1 MCGADKLNFEGM
13 DRLEIMIEIN
23 NKGTTV
29 NIDGSI
35 VKIHEIWGPEY
46 AIFPK
51 LEEKHPHIKT
61 KSHLSLSL
69 SLSPQFLEFI
79 IYYKS
84 HSDEQHMT
92 KKKLHR
98 HVSLYLSSLPP
109 QKSPIPNSIISFLL
123 SLSQSQFEVNCFYDL
138 MFWWFVDFSF
148 LCSCPDFPLP
158 MLGFPIMFVVCLA
171 DGVCDLIEIQVI
183 EADCS
188 LRRLHLGMLLV
199 LWLVFDVKWVNF
211 MAVKSVETSLW
222 RLLRVLWQPVV
233 DHLIQF

>member
-1 MCGADKLNFEGM
+1 MRARICN
-13 DRLEIMIEIN
+13 
-23 NKGTTV
+23 
-29 NIDGSI
+29 
-35 VKIHEIWGPEY
+35 
-46 AIFPK
+46 FPK
-51 LEEKHPHIKT
+51 IRGKTSPHKN
-61 KSHLSLSL
+61 KVSSL

-138 MFWWFVDFSF
+138 MFWWFVDFNF